1 MRKFQQSEVEL
12 RNNLAGLKEKLEE
25 ENKKQ
30 EDEKVLFAMRNAERI
45 DPPTKKYCIWVVKLL
60 NYLKVQVSEKQVAN

>member
-12 RNNLAGLKEKLEE
+12 RNNFAGLKEKLEE

-30 EDEKVLFAMRNAERI
+30 EDEKVLFAMRNAKRI
-45 DPPTKKYCIWVVKLL
+45 DPPTKNIAFGW
-60 NYLKVQVSEKQVAN
+60 